1 MKDSNK
7 MITALLVGAAVGG
20 AVAWFLTSDKKDEM
34 LTDLKDTAEKVKK
47 DFGDVIDKGRQ
58 VVEDLTGKKETSS
71 NNNS

>member
-7 MITALLVGAAVGG
+7 MIAALLVGAAVGG

-34 LTDLKDTAEKVKK
+34 LSDLKDTAEKVKK
-47 DFGDVIDKGRQ
+47 EFGDVIDKGRQ
-58 VVEDLTGKKETSS
+58 VVEDLTGKGEPSS